1 MKMRAEESI
10 TIERDPSTSV
20 IKDEQTTQDHARAA
34 IDAYT
39 AKSGEP
45 IISGPTPV
53 SQRCHL
59 DVDAVLARS
68 VRKVV
73 SE

>member
-1 MKMRAEESI
+1 MELAN
-10 TIERDPSTSV
+10 STEL
-20 IKDEQTTQDHARAA
+20 KGEQATRNDARAA
-34 IDAYT
+34 IEAHT
-39 AKSGEP
+39 SKSDERL
-45 IISGPTPV
+45 GPSSDPV
-53 SQRCHL
+53 SHKRHL

>member
-1 MKMRAEESI
+1 MEQANSTEVNSEQATENGALVAMEP
-10 TIERDPSTSV
+10 DMSTS
-20 IKDEQTTQDHARAA
+20 DGQL
-34 IDAYT
+34 
-39 AKSGEP
+39 
-45 IISGPTPV
+45 GPAFKPV
-53 SQRCHL
+53 SQKRRL

>member
-1 MKMRAEESI
+1 MELAN
-10 TIERDPSTSV
+10 STEV
-20 IKDEQTTQDHARAA
+20 RGEQASQNGARAA
-34 IDAYT
+34 IEPYT
-39 AKSGEP
+39 SKSDEG
-45 IISGPTPV
+45 IGLSSNPV
-53 SQRCHL
+53 FQKRHL

>member
-1 MKMRAEESI
+1 MEQANSTEVNGEHATKNAALVAMEPDMSKSDDRLG
-10 TIERDPSTSV
+10 PSLN
-20 IKDEQTTQDHARAA
+20 
-34 IDAYT
+34 
-39 AKSGEP
+39 
-45 IISGPTPV
+45 PV
-53 SQRCHL
+53 SQRRRL

>member
-1 MKMRAEESI
+1 MELANSR
-10 TIERDPSTSV
+10 V
-20 IKDEQTTQDHARAA
+20 IKDEQTTQNHARAA

-39 AKSGEP
+39 ANSDER
-45 IISGPTPV
+45 IISGPNPV
-53 SQRCHL
+53 SQRRHL